1 MKTKKTYFLLLGL
14 LVALVYIAFRYNE
27 VKQDT
32 TGLHTEVLQ
41 VNEGYGYKILYDDK
55 VLVKQDF
62 IPAIQGKKSFESEK
76 EAMLVGNMVLR
87 KIEKGEDP
95 YISISELKD
104 LQISIL
110 E

>member
-27 VKQDT
+27 VNQDT

-41 VNEGYGYKILYDDK
+41 VNDGYGYKILYDDK

-62 IPAIQGKKSFESEK
+62 IPAIQGKKSFKSEK